1 MQHREEK
8 YTGACSN
15 KRETNFAIAEF
26 FSGKDSREFRRV

>member
-8 YTGACSN
+8 YTVLVN

-26 FSGKDSREFRRV
+26 FFGKDSRVFRRI